1 MTPQP
6 YLRVKISLTHP
17 TGECHDDISADA
29 EALWWVMHHSDDPDR
44 RTAVVTCY
52 LDDSG
57 SDEQS
62 PVVVIGGLALDR
74 DSFLRFD
81 GRWRRMLHLHRI
93 KSLHMTDFVRP
104 HGQYVGMPKELK
116 LSLFREVVEII
127 RSRKDYSLSASV
139 DNIHYQEVFSID
151 FYRRVLGPYAVTF
164 ISAASVNAKIAGDNG
179 YPDQIAY
186 LVDRGSPFSGQIDL
200 GHRLICLRERGLGLK
215 TYTGTLTFADDE
227 NVSALQ
233 AADVIAWSSRR
244 NITDGLTDEFEP
256 LKALFEKRFSEDGQ
270 LVRPHFHHAV
280 EKESMERLLATISE
294 KNSHGKIMQEIAG
307 LARKAGYIK

>member
-1 MTPQP
+1 MN
-6 YLRVKISLTHP
+6 YSSIYH
-17 TGECHDDISADA
+17 SAD
-29 EALWWVMHHSDDPDR
+29 ALWWVMHHSDRPDR
-44 RTAVVTCY
+44 RTAIVTCY

-62 PVVVIGGLALDR
+62 PVVVIGGLVLGR

-104 HGQYVGMPKELK
+104 HGQHIGMAKELK
-116 LSLFREVVEII
+116 LSLFREVVQII

-139 DNIHYQEVFSID
+139 DNVHYQEVFSIE

-164 ISAASVNAKIAGDNG
+164 ISAATVNAKIAEDNG

-186 LVDRGSPFSGQIDL
+186 LVDRGSPFSEQIDL

-215 TYTGTLTFADDE
+215 TYTGSLTFADDE
-227 NVSALQ
+227 NISALQ
-233 AADVIAWSSRR
+233 AADVIAWSYRR
-244 NITDGLTDEFEP
+244 NLSENGLSDEFEP
-256 LKALFEKRFSEDGQ
+256 LRGIFEKRFSENG
-270 LVRPHFHHAV
+270 VPVKPHFHHSV
-280 EKESMERLLATISE
+280 EKASMERLLGTIAE
-294 KNSHGKIMQEIAG
+294 KNSRGKIMEEIAG
-307 LARKAGYIK
+307 LARRAGYLK